1 MSDDKA
7 MDWSKEIDIDGN
19 VFPPDTLNR
28 EKYASY
34 LTGLLKQKGYD
45 QKRGDEAK
53 RTYVL
58 NLNSEWG
65 SGKTYFLRRWSESI
79 KNQHPVVYVNAW
91 EQDYSD
97 DPLMTVITSMIEQ
110 LREQA
115 GKSPQDITFKAPRKL
130 LGLLKAAT
138 PAIAGGLAKRYL
150 GIDPVKIME
159 SSEDGQIGESIDSE
173 KGDPIDMGT
182 AASKMVTHLLDEHS
196 AKLEA
201 IDSLKKA
208 ISQWV
213 EAAKSSSQKSTDRKQ
228 FPAFIFIDE
237 LDRCRPS
244 YAVEMLE
251 TIKHIF
257 NIPGVVFVV
266 ATDTEQLQHAVKAIY
281 GQGFDAGVY
290 LGRFFDARYTL
301 KVAGYE
307 DLLSVHCDMKSI
319 SMQTLSENGI
329 TVWPKASIEGVG
341 CNVEIKN
348 ISNILTGFNLSAREA
363 IQVVERLISIV
374 ANLSEG
380 DSFNIYYLIIL
391 LCLHEKE
398 YSIYSQ
404 MRDVS
409 LLRAN
414 HGDWVEMIRKYDLS
428 NVRMS
433 VFIDPQALLGK
444 TLRVEDMPGSFVS
457 RANKYQNINND
468 VRVSDFIKSC
478 HLVALDYQVG
488 IDSKK
493 DIIRD
498 SGGDNGFN
506 LTKSHLYDWIKYGFY
521 YSEIGE
527 RFNEK
532 EAGIDGDKEQE
543 YPSRFLYER
552 YKDLVEISTY
562 LER

>member
-7 MDWSKEIDIDGN
+7 IDWSKEISIDGN

-34 LTGLLKQKGYD
+34 LTGLLKRKGYD
-45 QKRGDEAK
+45 QRRGDEAK

-79 KNQHPVVYVNAW
+79 KDQHPVVYVNAW

-159 SSEDGQIGESIDSE
+159 SSEDGQIGEHIDNE

-213 EAAKSSSQKSTDRKQ
+213 EGAKSSSQKSTDRKQ

-301 KVAGYE
+301 KVADYE

-319 SMQTLSENGI
+319 SMQTLNDNGI
-329 TVWPKASIEGVG
+329 TVWPRASTEEVDFD
-341 CNVEIKN
+341 VEIKN
-348 ISNILTGFNLSAREA
+348 ISNILTGFGLSAREA

-380 DSFNIYYLIIL
+380 DSLNIYYLIIL

-398 YSIYSQ
+398 YGIYSQ

-409 LLRAN
+409 FLKTSQ
-414 HGDWVEMIRKYDLS
+414 GDWAKMNRKYDLH
-428 NVRMS
+428 NLRIKIL
-433 VFIDPQALLGK
+433 IDPQYLCGKKFIVKDELG
-444 TLRVEDMPGSFVS
+444 
-457 RANKYQNINND
+457 
-468 VRVSDFIKSC
+468 
-478 HLVALDYQVG
+478 
-488 IDSKK
+488 
-493 DIIRD
+493 
-498 SGGDNGFN
+498 
-506 LTKSHLYDWIKYGFY
+506 
-521 YSEIGE
+521 
-527 RFNEK
+527 
-532 EAGIDGDKEQE
+532 
-543 YPSRFLYER
+543 
-552 YKDLVEISTY
+552 
-562 LER
+562 

>member
-7 MDWSKEIDIDGN
+7 IDWSKEISIDGN
-19 VFPPDTLNR
+19 IFPPDTLNR

-34 LTGLLKQKGYD
+34 LTGLLKRKGYD
-45 QKRGDEAK
+45 QRRGDEAK

-159 SSEDGQIGESIDSE
+159 SSEDGQIGESIDNE
-173 KGDPIDMGT
+173 KGDPIDMGM

-213 EAAKSSSQKSTDRKQ
+213 EAAKSSSQQSTDRKQ

-301 KVAGYE
+301 KVADYE
-307 DLLSVHCDMKSI
+307 KLLSVHCDMKSI

-363 IQVVERLISIV
+363 IQVVERLISILS
-374 ANLSEG
+374 NLKEG
-380 DSFNIYYLIIL
+380 EIVNFYYLIVL

-398 YSIYSQ
+398 YGLYGELGSQHVVSGVQSPWSDVCQRHHLNNYNIY
-404 MRDVS
+404 
-409 LLRAN
+409 LL
-414 HGDWVEMIRKYDLS
+414 
-428 NVRMS
+428 
-433 VFIDPQALLGK
+433 IDPKNIAGDTIK
-444 TLRVEDMPGSFVS
+444 KHIGRGDYSDVNNPYDDISMPIS
-457 RANKYQNINND
+457 
-468 VRVSDFIKSC
+468 
-478 HLVALDYQVG
+478 
-488 IDSKK
+488 
-493 DIIRD
+493 IRD
-498 SGGDNGFN
+498 FFIACHSVGLKWSVGKESEENISRDSNQGNGRS
-506 LTKSHLYDWIKYGFY
+506 LTNNCLDDWLKYGCY
-521 YSEIGE
+521 QAEMNKLYCQKADSA
-527 RFNEK
+527 NQEK
-532 EAGIDGDKEQE
+532 HLDHFFD
-543 YPSRFLYER
+543 R
-552 YKDLVEISTY
+552 YKDFVEISTH
-562 LER
+562 LES

>member
-65 SGKTYFLRRWSESI
+65 SGKTYFLRRWRESI

-97 DPLMTVITSMIEQ
+97 DPLMTVITSMIDQ

-115 GKSPQDITFKAPRKL
+115 GKSAQDITFKAPRKL

-159 SSEDGQIGESIDSE
+159 SSEDGQIGEPIDNE
-173 KGDPIDMGT
+173 KGDPIDMGM

-213 EAAKSSSQKSTDRKQ
+213 EAAKSSSQQSTDRKQ
-228 FPAFIFIDE
+228 FPAFVFIDE

-257 NIPGVVFVV
+257 SIPGVVFVV

-301 KVAGYE
+301 KVADYE
-307 DLLSVHCDMKSI
+307 KLLSVHCDMKSI

-380 DSFNIYYLIIL
+380 DSLNIYYLTIL

-398 YSIYSQ
+398 YSIYNQ
-404 MRDVS
+404 MRDSS
-409 LLRAN
+409 LLSAIE
-414 HGDWVEMIRKYDLS
+414 GDWNKVVRKYDLG
-428 NVRMS
+428 NVRINL
-433 VFIDPQALLGK
+433 FIDPQALLGK
-444 TLRVEDMPGSFVS
+444 TLRVEDMPGNFLS
-457 RANKYQNINND
+457 RTNQYQDINYN
-468 VRVSDFIKSC
+468 VGISDFIKLC
-478 HLVALDYQVG
+478 HLVALDYRVG
-488 IDSKK
+488 VNSKK

-498 SGGDNGFN
+498 GGGNNGYN
-506 LTKSHLYDWIKYGFY
+506 LTESHLYDWIKYGFY
-521 YSEIGE
+521 YNELDE
-527 RFNEK
+527 RFIKNET
-532 EAGIDGDKEQE
+532 EINGDKERD
-543 YPSRFLYER
+543 YPLNLLYER

-562 LER
+562 LEG

>member
-7 MDWSKEIDIDGN
+7 IDWSKEIDIDGN

-45 QKRGDEAK
+45 PKRGDEAK

-65 SGKTYFLRRWSESI
+65 SGKTYFLRRWRESI

-115 GKSPQDITFKAPRKL
+115 GKSSQDITFKAPRKL

-159 SSEDGQIGESIDSE
+159 SSEDEPIEAPLDIGKDDS
-173 KGDPIDMGT
+173 IDMGT

-196 AKLEA
+196 AKLKA

-213 EAAKSSSQKSTDRKQ
+213 EAAISSSQQSTDRKQ

-257 NIPGVVFVV
+257 SIPGVVFVV

-301 KVAGYE
+301 KVADYE
-307 DLLSVHCDMKSI
+307 KLLSVHCDMKSI

-329 TVWPKASIEGVG
+329 TVWPRASIEGVG

-363 IQVVERLISIV
+363 IQVVERLISILS
-374 ANLSEG
+374 NLKEG
-380 DSFNIYYLIIL
+380 EIVNFYYLIVL

-398 YSIYSQ
+398 YGLYGELGSQYVVSGVQSPWSDVCQRHHLNNCNIY
-404 MRDVS
+404 
-409 LLRAN
+409 LL
-414 HGDWVEMIRKYDLS
+414 
-428 NVRMS
+428 
-433 VFIDPQALLGK
+433 IDPK
-444 TLRVEDMPGSFVS
+444 
-457 RANKYQNINND
+457 NIAGD
-468 VRVSDFIKSC
+468 TI
-478 HLVALDYQVG
+478 
-488 IDSKK
+488 KK
-493 DIIRD
+493 DIGRGDYSDVNNPYDDISMPISIRVFFIACH
-498 SGGDNGFN
+498 SVGLKWSVGKESEEKISRNSNQGNGRS
-506 LTKSHLYDWIKYGFY
+506 LTNNCLDDWLKYGCY
-521 YSEIGE
+521 QAEMNKLCCQEADSA
-527 RFNEK
+527 NQEK
-532 EAGIDGDKEQE
+532 HLDHFFD
-543 YPSRFLYER
+543 R
-552 YKDLVEISTY
+552 YKDFVEISTH
-562 LER
+562 LES